1 MNDNLINTEIV
12 FQIPSIN
19 RIFSFECD
27 INMTTLHELRQ
38 MVSLLSHLPIYD
50 ILIYSSEINIDM
62 KMSIN
67 HLTIFSKKVISF
79 LKTTLSF
86 VSSMLIKLRTFSLPV
101 NGKLLRFSL
110 LIN

>member
-50 ILIYSSEINIDM
+50 ILIYSSE
-62 KMSIN
+62 
-67 HLTIFSKKVISF
+67 
-79 LKTTLSF
+79 LK
-86 VSSMLIKLRTFSLPV
+86 
-101 NGKLLRFSL
+101 
-110 LIN
+110 